1 SLAHYITSASKKSF
15 QPMNV
20 NFGLFPELETKI
32 RAKQERNEKLAER
45 ALNAIKR
52 VAEQL

>member
-1 SLAHYITSASKKSF
+1 ASKKSF

-45 ALNAIKR
+45 ALNAIKK
-52 VAEQL
+52 VAEEL